1 MIDQQLKEGIQLL
14 REGDL
19 DNAQLFFHKLL
30 QGQEQDAPIHL
41 WLGNCYVLMGELKAA
56 HGQFLKVL
64 EYNDPELKLEAK
76 RQLRSLW
83 FNRLL
88 NWLILNP
95 PLRVL
100 LLGAVVGYALSF
112 ILHYTNLNKVSE
124 FIGNM
129 AIWGFLP
136 LFFIWVFFIFT
147 YFIGNIA
154 FASGHPNKAA
164 RSARLAIILAGI
176 FVIPANLLMNYAVG
190 VKVLAIFLDIF
201 LLCLLLSRTL
211 NWLGNRLAGEETP
224 LILYQITHTE
234 DPTSSQQD
242 TANV

>member
-1 MIDQQLKEGIQLL
+1 
-14 REGDL
+14 
-19 DNAQLFFHKLL
+19 
-30 QGQEQDAPIHL
+30 
-41 WLGNCYVLMGELKAA
+41 
-56 HGQFLKVL
+56 
-64 EYNDPELKLEAK
+64 
-76 RQLRSLW
+76 
-83 FNRLL
+83 
-88 NWLILNP
+88 
-95 PLRVL
+95 
-100 LLGAVVGYALSF
+100 LSF